1 MKFRHIITL
10 TAVCLSLTSCF
21 KDEPANAE
29 CDIEQAWIHF
39 ENPAENVYN
48 LTDTLV
54 NVLYT
59 DQLITFNVKRGTDI
73 SALAPQFTTTPGAK
87 LVPASGSVQDFSHG
101 PVTYTVTSE
110 DGAWQRT
117 YYVAFNVVTRTVAD
131 TLRFGFENSE
141 VSSNYYYVWN
151 DPYVR
156 WDTGNPGY
164 LLTNMA
170 TVQDPD
176 DPNKFITYPD
186 SFPTVSIEEGYKGRG
201 VKLTTRDTGPFGAWK
216 DIRMAAGNFFIGSFD
231 AAYALT
237 EARAATLF
245 GEPFD
250 RKPVKLKGHYKFK
263 RGELFQDEDGNIIEG
278 KTDVADIYAVF
289 YRNHDENNNVVRL
302 NGNDVKTSP
311 YIMGMAQVT
320 GIAETDSWTEFEAE
334 FAYDEEVD
342 MTLLENR
349 GYSLAIV
356 FSSSVE
362 GAYFRGAIGSTLMID
377 EVELI
382 CTDIQ

>member
-39 ENPAENVYN
+39 ENPAQNVYN

-156 WDTGNPGY
+156 WDSGNPGY
-164 LLTNMA
+164 VLTGMA
-170 TVQDPD
+170 TEQVGTSFVIHPD
-176 DPNKFITYPD
+176 R
-186 SFPTVSIEEGYKGRG
+186 FPTVAIEDGYKGKC
-201 VKLTTRDTGPFGAWK
+201 VKLITMDTGPFGANLPSPM
-216 DIRMAAGNFFIGSFD
+216 RMAAGNLFIGSFD
-231 AAYALT
+231 ATYALT

-250 RKPVKLKGHYKFK
+250 RKPVKLKGHYEFK
-263 RGELFQDEDGNIIEG
+263 RGELFQDEDGNIIDG

-289 YRNHDENNNVVRL
+289 YRNHDENNNLIRL

-311 YIMGMAQVT
+311 YIIGMAQVT

>member
-1 MKFRHIITL
+1 MKFHHIITL

-39 ENPAENVYN
+39 ENPAQNVYN
-48 LTDTLV
+48 LTDTMV

-87 LVPASGSVQDFSHG
+87 LVPANGSVQDFSHG

-156 WDTGNPGY
+156 WDSGNSGYSFTG
-164 LLTNMA
+164 MA
-170 TVQDPD
+170 TVQDPETQL
-176 DPNKFITYPD
+176 FVTSAD
-186 SFPTVSIEEGYKGRG
+186 SFPTVSITDGYKGRG
-201 VKLTTRDTGPFGAWK
+201 VKLTTRDTGPFGLMK
-216 DIRMAAGNFFIGSFD
+216 QILMAAGNLFVGSFD
-231 AAYALT
+231 ATIAFDT
-237 EARAATLF
+237 PREATLF

-263 RGELFQDEDGNIIEG
+263 RGELFQDEDGNIIDG

-311 YIMGMAQVT
+311 YIIGMAQVT
-320 GIAETDSWTEFEAE
+320 GITETDNWTEFEAE